1 MKVLIV
7 DDIKDNL
14 EMLEIILKSCNYSV
28 KSALNGKIALEML
41 KSEKYDLIISD
52 ILMPVMDGFKF
63 CKECKQDEEL
73 KNILFIFYTATYIDK
88 KDEEFA
94 LSLGAQKF
102 IRKPQEPDVLLSTI
116 KEVIETSD
124 TLLKTPIIKEEKEIL
139 KLYNERLISKL
150 EKKNLDLER
159 EVTAHKKTLEEL
171 IKAKEKAE
179 ESDRLKSSFLANLSH
194 EVRTPMNAIIGFS
207 DLLISG
213 NVDYN
218 KQIDYLKIINS
229 STYQLLNIV
238 SDIVTMSKLEVQLE
252 KANYSSFDLNRLM
265 LDTLS
270 VMQIE
275 KDKKESIELIYE
287 NKADSISNMIS
298 SDETK
303 LKQIL
308 ENLIKNAL
316 KYTES
321 GKVSFGY
328 KLNDKNELEFFVSDT
343 GLGIDNDKK
352 EIIFERFRQA
362 DDSIAV
368 KYGGNGL
375 GLAIAKG
382 YAELLG
388 GKIWLINNSEI
399 SANEKG
405 ARFYFTIPY
414 IPISKNEN
422 QQQENYN
429 ITETEH
435 VNNLKVLIAEDD
447 ADSEMLIT
455 IAVTKYSREILKA
468 RTGIEAIEICRK
480 NPDLDVILMDNKMP
494 EMSGYEAAREIRKFN
509 NKVVIIAQTA
519 FALLG
524 DKEKAL
530 QTGCNDYMS
539 KPIKPELLV
548 TILDKHLKK

>member
-1 MKVLIV
+1 M
-7 DDIKDNL
+7 
-14 EMLEIILKSCNYSV
+14 
-28 KSALNGKIALEML
+28 
-41 KSEKYDLIISD
+41 
-52 ILMPVMDGFKF
+52 
-63 CKECKQDEEL
+63 
-73 KNILFIFYTATYIDK
+73 
-88 KDEEFA
+88 
-94 LSLGAQKF
+94 
-102 IRKPQEPDVLLSTI
+102 
-116 KEVIETSD
+116 
-124 TLLKTPIIKEEKEIL
+124 
-139 KLYNERLISKL
+139 
-150 EKKNLDLER
+150 
-159 EVTAHKKTLEEL
+159 
-171 IKAKEKAE
+171 
-179 ESDRLKSSFLANLSH
+179 
-194 EVRTPMNAIIGFS
+194 
-207 DLLISG
+207 
-213 NVDYN
+213 
-218 KQIDYLKIINS
+218 
-229 STYQLLNIV
+229 
-238 SDIVTMSKLEVQLE
+238 
-252 KANYSSFDLNRLM
+252 
-265 LDTLS
+265 
-270 VMQIE
+270 
-275 KDKKESIELIYE
+275 
-287 NKADSISNMIS
+287 
-298 SDETK
+298 
-303 LKQIL
+303 
-308 ENLIKNAL
+308 
-316 KYTES
+316 
-321 GKVSFGY
+321 
-328 KLNDKNELEFFVSDT
+328 
-343 GLGIDNDKK
+343 
-352 EIIFERFRQA
+352 
-362 DDSIAV
+362 
-368 KYGGNGL
+368 
-375 GLAIAKG
+375 AIAKG

-539 KPIKPELLV
+539 KPIKQEVLV

>member
-321 GKVSFGY
+321 GKVSF
-328 KLNDKNELEFFVSDT
+328 
-343 GLGIDNDKK
+343 
-352 EIIFERFRQA
+352 
-362 DDSIAV
+362 
-368 KYGGNGL
+368 
-375 GLAIAKG
+375 
-382 YAELLG
+382 
-388 GKIWLINNSEI
+388 
-399 SANEKG
+399 
-405 ARFYFTIPY
+405 
-414 IPISKNEN
+414 
-422 QQQENYN
+422 
-429 ITETEH
+429 
-435 VNNLKVLIAEDD
+435 
-447 ADSEMLIT
+447 
-455 IAVTKYSREILKA
+455 
-468 RTGIEAIEICRK
+468 
-480 NPDLDVILMDNKMP
+480 
-494 EMSGYEAAREIRKFN
+494 
-509 NKVVIIAQTA
+509 
-519 FALLG
+519 
-524 DKEKAL
+524 
-530 QTGCNDYMS
+530 
-539 KPIKPELLV
+539 
-548 TILDKHLKK
+548 